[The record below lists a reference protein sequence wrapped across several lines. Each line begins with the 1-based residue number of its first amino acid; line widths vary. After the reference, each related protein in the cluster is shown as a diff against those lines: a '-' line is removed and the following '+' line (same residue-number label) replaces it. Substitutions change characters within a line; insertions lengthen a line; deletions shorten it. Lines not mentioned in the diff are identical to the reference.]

1 MTVDTSTREKE
12 INRVTL
18 VGFVVNLILSA
29 AKLAAG
35 ILGRSGAMVADAI
48 HSFSDM
54 ATDIVVIV
62 FARISSK
69 PKDDGHD
76 YGHGKYETLA
86 TIIIS
91 LALAAVGIGILSSS
105 IGSIRTILEGGTL
118 PRPGAVALVAAVVSI
133 VAKEIL
139 YRYTVRV
146 GRRIDSPS
154 VIANAWHHRSDA
166 LSSLGTLAGIG
177 CAYFLGEKWRIA
189 DPIAALLVA
198 VFIFKIALDL
208 IRTGLGELLEK
219 SLPADVEQEILSIV
233 TANPEIRSPHN
244 LRTRR
249 IGASI
254 AIEVHVRVDG
264 AMSVAHSHALTVDI
278 EHRLRARFGA
288 GTRQQR
294 RTPAPP
300 RDAPPPREGSPARQH
315 LRDGSSARR
324 DLRSTGPP
332 LDGPTR
338 PRTTAFPHDSTPF
351 AGTSRRPHEN
361 PHDGPTKTRTT
372 APRTWHGVWVF
383 TAREESFLRRRQS
396 DEKRKKFGFSEK
408 NTYLATQNV
417 CRTPVSERAKAH
429 KDKTINTKKDC
440 LSEENSTLS
449 N

>member
-12 INRVTL
+12 IYRVTL

-35 ILGRSGAMVADAI
+35 ILGRSGAMIADAI

-288 GTRQQR
+288 GTMI
-294 RTPAPP
+294 AIHV
-300 RDAPPPREGSPARQH
+300 E
-315 LRDGSSARR
+315 
-324 DLRSTGPP
+324 
-332 LDGPTR
+332 
-338 PRTTAFPHDSTPF
+338 PF
-351 AGTSRRPHEN
+351 
-361 PHDGPTKTRTT
+361 K
-372 APRTWHGVWVF
+372 
-383 TAREESFLRRRQS
+383 
-396 DEKRKKFGFSEK
+396 
-408 NTYLATQNV
+408 
-417 CRTPVSERAKAH
+417 
-429 KDKTINTKKDC
+429 
-440 LSEENSTLS
+440 
-449 N
+449 